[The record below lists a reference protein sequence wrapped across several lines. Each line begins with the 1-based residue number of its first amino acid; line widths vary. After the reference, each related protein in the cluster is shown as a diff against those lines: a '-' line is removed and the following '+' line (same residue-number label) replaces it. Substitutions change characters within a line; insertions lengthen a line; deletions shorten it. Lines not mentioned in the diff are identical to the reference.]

1 MGEDPIMFIFTIAVL
16 IMSVVAHEV
25 SHGYAADR
33 LGDPTARFAG
43 RLTLNPIAHLDMVG
57 SFLVPTLMFFF
68 GGFIFWWAKPVPYN
82 PYNMRNPRW
91 GGAMVAVAGPL
102 TNLLIAIVFGL
113 LIRFAS
119 VLGLPPET
127 LPVAYLIVVLNLILA
142 VFNLVPIPPL
152 DGSKVLFTL
161 LPHHLYY
168 IQEFLERY
176 SIVILLLLI
185 FFLWRFIFPIIS
197 VLFSFITGLGL

>member
-1 MGEDPIMFIFTIAVL
+1 MGEDPVMFIFTIAVL

-57 SFLVPTLMFFF
+57 SFLVPALMFFF
-68 GGFIFWWAKPVPYN
+68 GGFIFVWAKPVPYN